1 IVHYLG
7 YLLPFL
13 NIGIIMANHD
23 KVYGQPY
30 RKKKKAG
37 KEDKGIKDYIRS
49 QLYQGGEQGEEQ
61 GGDGDEEVRAHPDL
75 TGLVRRSSVVLA
87 LWFVC
92 SVTWWSVYGIY
103 WRELPEWMMIRGNEE
118 GGDEE
123 GW

>member
-1 IVHYLG
+1 MVSLPPTPPSTSLKIVHYLG

-30 RKKKKAG
+30 RNKKRAG

-61 GGDGDEEVRAHPDL
+61 EGDGDEEVRAHPDL
-75 TGLVRRSSVVLA
+75 TGESPKQS
-87 LWFVC
+87 
-92 SVTWWSVYGIY
+92 
-103 WRELPEWMMIRGNEE
+103 
-118 GGDEE
+118 
-123 GW
+123 